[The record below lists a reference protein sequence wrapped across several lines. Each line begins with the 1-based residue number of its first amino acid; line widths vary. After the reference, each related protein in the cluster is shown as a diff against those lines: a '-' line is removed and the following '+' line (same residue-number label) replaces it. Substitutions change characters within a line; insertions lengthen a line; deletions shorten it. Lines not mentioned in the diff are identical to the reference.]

1 MSDLNKLYQ
10 SIILDHNKNP
20 RHFHKLENANRQ
32 AEGSNPVCGDRLV
45 IYARMDDDIIQDI
58 SFEGSGC
65 AISRASAS
73 LMTENV
79 KGSSRS
85 QVQQLFDR
93 LKRMLAGDA
102 TMEGD
107 LNALA
112 GIRDFPVRVKCATLA
127 WETLLAAIGE
137 RRV

>member
-20 RHFHKLENANRQ
+20 RHYHKLENANRH
-32 AEGSNPVCGDRLV
+32 AEGNNPVCGDRLV
-45 IYARMDDDIIQDI
+45 IYVRLENDILREI

-65 AISRASAS
+65 AISKASAS

-79 KGSSRS
+79 QGSSRS
-85 QVQQLFDR
+85 EVQQLFER
-93 LKRMLAGDA
+93 LKKMLAGDGNV
-102 TMEGD
+102 EGD

-112 GIRDFPVRVKCATLA
+112 GIRDFPVRVKCVTLA
-127 WETLLAAIGE
+127 WETLLNTLD
-137 RRV
+137 